1 MKVMKKNTEEAI
13 RRRRVYDYILTVD
26 SIFMYTWKYGHMRQ
40 MTSNP
45 VESCVSVLSRDPFQ
59 NGVIRAFMNR
69 YRMVLKWML
78 LRMKRCYHRGV

>member
-1 MKVMKKNTEEAI
+1 MKKNTEEAI

-26 SIFMYTWKYGHMRQ
+26 SIFMSTWKYDPMRQ

-45 VESCVSVLSRDPFQ
+45 VESCVSVLSRDLFQ
-59 NGVIRAFMNR
+59 NGVIRAFINR